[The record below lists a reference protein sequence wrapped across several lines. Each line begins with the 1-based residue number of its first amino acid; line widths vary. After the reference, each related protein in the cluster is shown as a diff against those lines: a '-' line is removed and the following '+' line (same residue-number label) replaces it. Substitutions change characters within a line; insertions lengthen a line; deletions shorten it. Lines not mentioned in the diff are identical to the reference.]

1 LLQEI
6 LDSIRETMQGY
17 KRPVFPLDTEALPIV
32 DLARPAE
39 LCFPRS
45 AIPVGGG
52 QAKVKAGDEVV
63 PGQLLWS
70 EGDAALPCPVA
81 GTVKSV
87 GIAPDLRGGASGPAI
102 CVEPADGEIPL
113 AFEKLDPV
121 SAPVDALVERVKA
134 AGLLT
139 REPDPVPLLRALH
152 PKAGLDALV
161 VAVID
166 REPGV
171 SSSLQLWRENTA
183 DSVLAAALLGRI
195 AGAPKT
201 LVAVPESMRAAA
213 ESAAGGKVGVLAVPA
228 VYPEALP
235 PLLALRAGAV
245 GRVPVVG
252 LEVALDALYAVRD
265 GRAVATKCLT
275 VIGPDREAIGNWRVP
290 LGARMKHVLEA
301 AGLEPA
307 DDDKI
312 IAGGPMRGFA
322 QYTVD
327 AVLDAGVDAV
337 VLIRRED
344 VVPFTTEAC
353 INCGRCVDACPL
365 QLQVQLLGRYA
376 EFGYFETTEEYD
388 IDQCIEC
395 GLCAAVCTAKRPLVQ
410 YIKLAKKELRKA
422 RLERTAE
429 APAPEPELQEEAS

>member
-1 LLQEI
+1 MLQEI
-6 LDSIRETMQGY
+6 LDSIRETFQGY
-17 KRPVFPLDTEALPIV
+17 RRPVFPLSTEALPIV

-45 AIPVGGG
+45 TIPVGGG
-52 QAKVKAGDEVV
+52 SARVKAGDEVL
-63 PGQLLWS
+63 PGQVLWS
-70 EGDAALPCPVA
+70 EGDAVLACPVK
-81 GTVKSV
+81 GTVSSV

-102 CVEPADGEIPL
+102 CIEPAEGDTPL
-113 AFEKLDPV
+113 AFDKLDPA
-121 SAPVDALVERVKA
+121 SAPVDALAERVKA

-152 PKAGLDALV
+152 PKAGLDVLV
-161 VAVID
+161 VAAID

-171 SSSLQLWRENTA
+171 CSSLQLWRENTA

-201 LVAVPESMRAAA
+201 FVAVPESLRAEA
-213 ESAAGGKVGVLAVPA
+213 ESAAGSEVSVLTVPA
-228 VYPEALP
+228 LYPESLP
-235 PLLALRAGAV
+235 PLLALRAGSI
-245 GRVPVVG
+245 GRVAVVG

-265 GRAVATKCLT
+265 GRAVATQCLT
-275 VIGPDREAIGNWRVP
+275 VLGPDRKAVGNWRVP
-290 LGARMKHVLEA
+290 LGARMSHVLEA
-301 AGLEPA
+301 AGLTPEQ
-307 DDDKI
+307 DDKI

-322 QYTVD
+322 QYTTS

-337 VLIRRED
+337 VLIRSKD
-344 VVPFTTEAC
+344 VTPFTTEAC
-353 INCGRCVDACPL
+353 VNCGTCIEACPL
-365 QLQVQLLGRYA
+365 DLQVQLLGRYA

-410 YIKLAKKELRKA
+410 YIKLAKKELRKV
-422 RLERTAE
+422 RVERAATA
-429 APAPEPELQEEAS
+429 AADDAAPEEEAS

>member
-1 LLQEI
+1 MLQEI
-6 LDSIRETMQGY
+6 LESIRETFQGY
-17 KRPVFPLDTEALPIV
+17 KRPVFPLSTETLPIV

-52 QAKVKAGDEVV
+52 SARVKAGDEVV
-63 PGQLLWS
+63 PGQVLWS
-70 EGDAALPCPVA
+70 EGDAVLASPVQ
-81 GTVKSV
+81 GTVASV
-87 GIAPDLRGGASGPAI
+87 GIAPDLRGGQSGPAI
-102 CVEPADGEIPL
+102 CIAPADGETPL
-113 AFEKLDPV
+113 AFDKLDPV
-121 SAPVDALVERVKA
+121 AATVDALAARVRD

-171 SSSLQLWRENTA
+171 CSSLQLWRENTA
-183 DSVLAAALLGRI
+183 DSVAAAALLGRI

-201 LVAVPESMRAAA
+201 LIAVPESMRAAA

-228 VYPEALP
+228 LYPEALP
-235 PLLALRAGAV
+235 PLLALRAGGI

-275 VIGPDREAIGNWRVP
+275 VIGPDRNAIGNWRVP
-290 LGARMKHVLEA
+290 LGARMSHVLEA
-301 AGLEPA
+301 AGLEPGQ
-307 DDDKI
+307 DDKI
-312 IAGGPMRGFA
+312 IAGGPMRGFS

-327 AVLDAGVDAV
+327 AVLDAGVDSV
-337 VLIRRED
+337 VLVRRGD
-344 VVPFTTEAC
+344 IVPFTTEAC
-353 INCGRCVDACPL
+353 INCGKCVDACPL
-365 QLQVQLLGRYA
+365 HLQVQLLGRYA

-388 IDQCIEC
+388 IDQCIDC

-410 YIKLAKKELRKA
+410 YIQLAKKELRKV
-422 RLERTAE
+422 RIERAAE
-429 APAPEPELQEEAS
+429 AAAAEPAPQEEAS

>member
-1 LLQEI
+1 MLQEI
-6 LDSIRETMQGY
+6 LDTIRETLQGY
-17 KRPVFPLDTEALPIV
+17 KRPVFPLSTATLPIV
-32 DLARPAE
+32 DLTRPTE

-52 QAKVKAGDEVV
+52 SPKVKAGDEVQ
-63 PGQLLWS
+63 PGQVLWS
-70 EGDAALPCPVA
+70 EGDAVLACPVK
-81 GTVKSV
+81 GTVSSV
-87 GIAPDLRGGASGPAI
+87 GMAPDLRGGAAGQAV
-102 CVEPADGEIPL
+102 CVELAEGETPL
-113 AFEKLDPV
+113 AFDKLDPA
-121 SAPVDALVERVKA
+121 SAPVEALVERVLA

-183 DSVLAAALLGRI
+183 DSVAAAALLGRV
-195 AGAPKT
+195 AGASKT
-201 LVAVPESMRAAA
+201 LLAVPESMRADA
-213 ESAAGGKVGVLAVPA
+213 ESAAGDDVGVLPVPEI
-228 VYPEALP
+228 YPESLP
-235 PLLALRAGAV
+235 PLLALRAGAI

-275 VIGPDREAIGNWRVP
+275 VIGPDREAIGNRRVP
-290 LGARMKHVLEA
+290 LGTRVGTVLEA
-301 AGLEPA
+301 VGLTPEQ
-307 DDDKI
+307 DDKI

-337 VLIRRED
+337 VLIRSRD

-353 INCGRCVDACPL
+353 VNCGECVDACPL
-365 QLQVQLLGRYA
+365 DLQVQLLGRYA
-376 EFGYFETTEEYD
+376 EFGYFETAAEYD
-388 IDQCIEC
+388 VDQCIEC

-422 RLERTAE
+422 RIERAA
-429 APAPEPELQEEAS
+429 APPEREPASQEEAS